1 MLLMNSSFF
10 RSQVFTASIYIP
22 SHTMVLVLAMPNI
35 FVSPIRF
42 QAVSLVYSNHSFII
56 SCNAVPRQQLQSQP
70 QIEQG
75 NEKREQRYNAMKQL
89 LMKECGFSSSQL
101 TAIINKEPSVF
112 RRKTTERAQEAVH
125 LLRDSGFTPDQV
137 RNTIRRNP
145 SVLTRKADEQLK
157 PKIVF
162 FRKLGFAEHEVG
174 YIISH
179 QPRVLGLSLSKSLSP
194 KISLL
199 LNLFGS
205 KTILYNALRRAPGI
219 IVYDIVILTAKLKFM
234 ETTGLSKKEV
244 TELLLKDPRFLCSS
258 IDKLQKNM
266 DFLINTARFAPGIVV
281 KYPPF
286 LNFSVENRLKPR
298 YKVFEYLKSLL
309 PSKCPISLVTV
320 LCMSEDNF
328 IERFLEEMPEARR
341 LYGQ

>member
-1 MLLMNSSFF
+1 
-10 RSQVFTASIYIP
+10 
-22 SHTMVLVLAMPNI
+22 MVLVLAMPNI

-162 FRKLGFAEHEVG
+162 FRKLGFAEHE
-174 YIISH
+174 
-179 QPRVLGLSLSKSLSP
+179 
-194 KISLL
+194 
-199 LNLFGS
+199 
-205 KTILYNALRRAPGI
+205 TILYNALRRAPGI